1 MSSTAQPQK
10 SRAEVPAEFDDIVVW
25 AAWLYYEDGLNQ
37 SEIAAMLG
45 VSRASVVNY
54 LQEARERGAVLITM
68 DAGVVARSSVS
79 RALAARYGLVEA
91 LVVPSPPD
99 ADATQRL
106 TALGAAGARQL
117 VRMVNPGE
125 TLCVSWGKTVL
136 AVADA
141 ITHRVEGVTVVQVT
155 GAAMGKREFSAEL
168 CSAIMARNL
177 GAVSMNLH
185 APALLSSAELCT
197 ALKREPALQRQFD
210 LIHRAQTIVFGLS
223 GLGPESTMRSAE
235 ITTQEEI
242 DAYVKDGA
250 AAVLICRFLN
260 AEGEPV
266 RRDLDHCMMGIELD
280 ELLAIPRRL
289 CVAGGSTKVDAL
301 RAALKGGYAT
311 HLVTDM
317 NTAAALLDRSPP
329 LRFDRGGVHEVQRV
343 VE

>member
-210 LIHRAQTIVFGLS
+210 LIHKAQTIVFGLG
-223 GLGPESTMRSAE
+223 GLGLESTMRSAE

-266 RRDLDHCMMGIELD
+266 RRDLDHRMMGIELD

>member
-25 AAWLYYEDGLNQ
+25 AAWLYYEDRLNQ

-210 LIHRAQTIVFGLS
+210 LIHRAETIIFGLG
-223 GLGPESTMRSAE
+223 GLGPESTMRSAD
-235 ITTQEEI
+235 IATQEEI

-260 AEGEPV
+260 AKGEPV
-266 RRDLDHCMMGIELD
+266 RRDLDHRMMGIELD

-289 CVAGGSTKVDAL
+289 CVAGGPTKVDAL

-317 NTAAALLDRSPP
+317 DTAAALLD
-329 LRFDRGGVHEVQRV
+329 
-343 VE
+343 